1 MSAFLSSFAAALGAA
16 MQPFADIYAASVP
29 LQTGTS
35 FLHFAGLLTGG
46 GFAIASD
53 RMLLRAAR
61 LSDTGEQRAV
71 LTELDSVH
79 KPVLAGLSIVFLTGL
94 LLTAADVET
103 FITSVPFWVKMG
115 LIALLLANG
124 WWLGHNATMM
134 RRRPDRGQRYWRLLL
149 VNSVVS
155 LALWLG
161 VTLAG
166 VILTSA

>member
-1 MSAFLSSFAAALGAA
+1 M
-16 MQPFADIYAASVP
+16 
-29 LQTGTS
+29 
-35 FLHFAGLLTGG
+35 
-46 GFAIASD
+46 
-53 RMLLRAAR
+53 
-61 LSDTGEQRAV
+61 
-71 LTELDSVH
+71 
-79 KPVLAGLSIVFLTGL
+79 
-94 LLTAADVET
+94 LTAADVET

-149 VNSVVS
+149 VNSVLS